1 MEIIKESN
9 VIPYSSEKLYSHI
22 IDIDNYEQILKDEI
36 RSFDKLSENEF
47 KIKIG
52 NMPGINLLLNEL
64 PENNEVKLSSNDGNL
79 NFYIL
84 IKIDAIESNSSKI
97 KVQFVGNFSSM
108 IEMMIKKPL
117 NAFIDSLKNKIES
130 METGYI
136 FLFSMCHYQLLQN
149 YFSY

>member
-36 RSFDKLSENEF
+36 KSFDKLSDNEF

-64 PENNEVKLSSNDGNL
+64 PENNEVKLSSNDSNL

-117 NAFIDSLKNKIES
+117 NAFIDSLKNKIENIS
-130 METGYI
+130 
-136 FLFSMCHYQLLQN
+136 F
-149 YFSY
+149 

>member
-1 MEIIKESN
+1 MEIIKESK
-9 VIPYSSEKLYSHI
+9 VIPYSSEKLYSYI
-22 IDIDNYEQILKDEI
+22 INIDNYEQILKDEI

-64 PENNEVKLSSNDGNL
+64 LENNEIKLSSNDSNL

-117 NAFIDSLKNKIES
+117 NAFIDSLKNKIENIS
-130 METGYI
+130 
-136 FLFSMCHYQLLQN
+136 F
-149 YFSY
+149 

>member
-9 VIPYSSEKLYSHI
+9 VIPYSSEKLYSYI

-36 RSFDKLSENEF
+36 RSFDKLSEKEF

-52 NMPGINLLLNEL
+52 NMPGINLLLSEL
-64 PENNEVKLSSNDGNL
+64 PDNNEIKLSSNDSNL

-84 IKIDAIESNSSKI
+84 IKIDTIESNSSKI

-130 METGYI
+130 I
-136 FLFSMCHYQLLQN
+136 SF
-149 YFSY
+149 

>member
-52 NMPGINLLLNEL
+52 NMPGINLLLSEL
-64 PENNEVKLSSNDGNL
+64 PENNKVKLSSSDSNL

-117 NAFIDSLKNKIES
+117 NAFIDSLKNKIENIS
-130 METGYI
+130 
-136 FLFSMCHYQLLQN
+136 F
-149 YFSY
+149 

>member
-52 NMPGINLLLNEL
+52 NMPGINLLLIEL
-64 PENNEVKLSSNDGNL
+64 PENNEVKLSSNDSNL

-117 NAFIDSLKNKIES
+117 NAFIDSLKNKIENIS
-130 METGYI
+130 I
-136 FLFSMCHYQLLQN
+136 
-149 YFSY
+149 

>member
-1 MEIIKESN
+1 MKIIKESN
-9 VIPYSSEKLYSHI
+9 VIPYSSEKLYSYI

-36 RSFDKLSENEF
+36 RSFDKLSEKEF

-52 NMPGINLLLNEL
+52 NMPGINLLLSEL
-64 PENNEVKLSSNDGNL
+64 PDNNEVKLSSNDNNL

-84 IKIDAIESNSSKI
+84 IKIDAIENNSSKI

-117 NAFIDSLKNKIES
+117 NTFIDSLKNKIENIS
-130 METGYI
+130 
-136 FLFSMCHYQLLQN
+136 F
-149 YFSY
+149 

>member
-36 RSFDKLSENEF
+36 RSFDKLSDYEF

-64 PENNEVKLSSNDGNL
+64 PENNEVKLSSNDSNL

-117 NAFIDSLKNKIES
+117 NAFIDSLKNKIENIS
-130 METGYI
+130 
-136 FLFSMCHYQLLQN
+136 F
-149 YFSY
+149 

>member
-9 VIPYSSEKLYSHI
+9 LIPYSSEKLYSHI
-22 IDIDNYEQILKDEI
+22 IDINNYEQILKDEI

-64 PENNEVKLSSNDGNL
+64 PENNEVKLSSNDSNL

-117 NAFIDSLKNKIES
+117 NAFIDSLKNKIENIS
-130 METGYI
+130 
-136 FLFSMCHYQLLQN
+136 F
-149 YFSY
+149 

>member
-52 NMPGINLLLNEL
+52 NMPGINLFLSEL
-64 PENNEVKLSSNDGNL
+64 PENNEVKLSSNDSNL

-117 NAFIDSLKNKIES
+117 NAFIDSLKNKIENIS
-130 METGYI
+130 
-136 FLFSMCHYQLLQN
+136 F
-149 YFSY
+149 

>member
-36 RSFDKLSENEF
+36 RSFDKLSKNEF

-52 NMPGINLLLNEL
+52 NMPGINLLLSEL
-64 PENNEVKLSSNDGNL
+64 PDNNEVKLSSNDSNL

-117 NAFIDSLKNKIES
+117 NAFIDSLKNKIENIS
-130 METGYI
+130 
-136 FLFSMCHYQLLQN
+136 F
-149 YFSY
+149 

>member
-9 VIPYSSEKLYSHI
+9 VIPYPSEKLYSHI

-36 RSFDKLSENEF
+36 RSFDKLSEKEF

-52 NMPGINLLLNEL
+52 NMPSINLLLSDL
-64 PENNEVKLSSNDGNL
+64 PDDNEVKLSSNDSNL

-130 METGYI
+130 I
-136 FLFSMCHYQLLQN
+136 SF
-149 YFSY
+149 

>member
-22 IDIDNYEQILKDEI
+22 IDINNYEQILKDEI

-52 NMPGINLLLNEL
+52 NMPGINLLLSEL
-64 PENNEVKLSSNDGNL
+64 PENNKVKLSSSDSNL

-117 NAFIDSLKNKIES
+117 NAFIDSLKNKIENIS
-130 METGYI
+130 
-136 FLFSMCHYQLLQN
+136 F
-149 YFSY
+149 

>member
-1 MEIIKESN
+1 MEIIQESN

-64 PENNEVKLSSNDGNL
+64 PENNEVKLSSNDSNL

-117 NAFIDSLKNKIES
+117 NAFIDSLKNKIENIS
-130 METGYI
+130 I
-136 FLFSMCHYQLLQN
+136 
-149 YFSY
+149 

>member
-9 VIPYSSEKLYSHI
+9 VIPYSSEKLYSYI

-36 RSFDKLSENEF
+36 RSFDKLSEKEF

-52 NMPGINLLLNEL
+52 NMPGINLLLSEL
-64 PENNEVKLSSNDGNL
+64 PDDNEVKLSSNDNNL

-84 IKIDAIESNSSKI
+84 IKIDTIESNSSKI

-117 NAFIDSLKNKIES
+117 NAFIDSLKNKIENIS
-130 METGYI
+130 
-136 FLFSMCHYQLLQN
+136 F
-149 YFSY
+149 

>member
-52 NMPGINLLLNEL
+52 NMPGINLLLSKL
-64 PENNEVKLSSNDGNL
+64 PENNEVKLSSNDSNL

-117 NAFIDSLKNKIES
+117 NAFIDSLKNKIENIS
-130 METGYI
+130 I
-136 FLFSMCHYQLLQN
+136 
-149 YFSY
+149 

>member
-9 VIPYSSEKLYSHI
+9 VIPYPSEKLYSHI

-36 RSFDKLSENEF
+36 RSFDKLSEKEF

-52 NMPGINLLLNEL
+52 NMPSINLLLSEL
-64 PENNEVKLSSNDGNL
+64 PDDNEVKLSSNDSNL

-117 NAFIDSLKNKIES
+117 NAFIDSLKNKIENIS
-130 METGYI
+130 
-136 FLFSMCHYQLLQN
+136 F
-149 YFSY
+149 

>member
-9 VIPYSSEKLYSHI
+9 VIPYPSEKLYSHI

-36 RSFDKLSENEF
+36 RSFDKLSEKEF

-52 NMPGINLLLNEL
+52 NMPSINLLLSEL
-64 PENNEVKLSSNDGNL
+64 PDDNEVKLSSNDSNL

-84 IKIDAIESNSSKI
+84 IKIDTIESNSSRI

-117 NAFIDSLKNKIES
+117 NAFIDSLKNKIENIS
-130 METGYI
+130 
-136 FLFSMCHYQLLQN
+136 F
-149 YFSY
+149 

>member
-52 NMPGINLLLNEL
+52 NMPGINLLLSEL
-64 PENNEVKLSSNDGNL
+64 QENNEVKLSSNDSNL

-117 NAFIDSLKNKIES
+117 NAFIDSLKNKIENIS
-130 METGYI
+130 
-136 FLFSMCHYQLLQN
+136 F
-149 YFSY
+149 

>member
-64 PENNEVKLSSNDGNL
+64 PENNEVKLSSSDSNL

-117 NAFIDSLKNKIES
+117 NAFIDSLKNKIENIS
-130 METGYI
+130 
-136 FLFSMCHYQLLQN
+136 F
-149 YFSY
+149 

>member
-22 IDIDNYEQILKDEI
+22 IDIDNYEKILKDEI
-36 RSFDKLSENEF
+36 RSFDKLSEKEF

-52 NMPGINLLLNEL
+52 NMPSINLLLSEL
-64 PENNEVKLSSNDGNL
+64 PDDNEVKLSSNDSNL

-130 METGYI
+130 I
-136 FLFSMCHYQLLQN
+136 SF
-149 YFSY
+149 

>member
-36 RSFDKLSENEF
+36 RSFDKLSEKEF

-52 NMPGINLLLNEL
+52 NMPGINLLLSEL
-64 PENNEVKLSSNDGNL
+64 PDNNEVKLSSNDNHL

-84 IKIDAIESNSSKI
+84 IKIDAIEGNSSKI
-97 KVQFVGNFSSM
+97 KVHFVGNFSSM

-117 NAFIDSLKNKIES
+117 NAFIDSLKNKIENIS
-130 METGYI
+130 
-136 FLFSMCHYQLLQN
+136 F
-149 YFSY
+149 

>member
-36 RSFDKLSENEF
+36 RSFDKLSEKEF

-52 NMPGINLLLNEL
+52 NMPGINLLLSEL
-64 PENNEVKLSSNDGNL
+64 PHNNEVKLSSNDSNL

-117 NAFIDSLKNKIES
+117 NAFIDSLKNKIENIS
-130 METGYI
+130 
-136 FLFSMCHYQLLQN
+136 L
-149 YFSY
+149 

>member
-36 RSFDKLSENEF
+36 RSFDKLSDNEF
-47 KIKIG
+47 KIKLG

-64 PENNEVKLSSNDGNL
+64 PENNEVKLSSNDSNL

-117 NAFIDSLKNKIES
+117 NAFIDSLKNKIENIS
-130 METGYI
+130 
-136 FLFSMCHYQLLQN
+136 F
-149 YFSY
+149 

>member
-22 IDIDNYEQILKDEI
+22 IDIDNYEQILKEEI

-52 NMPGINLLLNEL
+52 NMPGINLLLREL
-64 PENNEVKLSSNDGNL
+64 PENNEVKLSSNDSNL

-117 NAFIDSLKNKIES
+117 NAFIDSLKNKIENIS
-130 METGYI
+130 
-136 FLFSMCHYQLLQN
+136 F
-149 YFSY
+149 

>member
-36 RSFDKLSENEF
+36 RSFDKLSDNEF

-64 PENNEVKLSSNDGNL
+64 PENNEVKLSSNDSNL

-84 IKIDAIESNSSKI
+84 IKIDAIGSNSSKI

-117 NAFIDSLKNKIES
+117 NAFIDSLKNKIENIS
-130 METGYI
+130 
-136 FLFSMCHYQLLQN
+136 F
-149 YFSY
+149 

>member
-22 IDIDNYEQILKDEI
+22 IDIDNYEKILKDEI
-36 RSFDKLSENEF
+36 RSFDKLSEKEF

-52 NMPGINLLLNEL
+52 NMPGINLSLTES
-64 PENNEVKLSSNDGNL
+64 PDNNEVKLSSNDSNL

-84 IKIDAIESNSSKI
+84 IKIDTIESNSSKI

-108 IEMMIKKPL
+108 IEMIIKKPL
-117 NAFIDSLKNKIES
+117 NAFINSLKDKIENIS
-130 METGYI
+130 
-136 FLFSMCHYQLLQN
+136 F
-149 YFSY
+149 

>member
-64 PENNEVKLSSNDGNL
+64 PENNEVKLSSNDSNL

-84 IKIDAIESNSSKI
+84 IKSDAIESNSSII

-117 NAFIDSLKNKIES
+117 NVFIDSLKNKIENIS
-130 METGYI
+130 
-136 FLFSMCHYQLLQN
+136 F
-149 YFSY
+149 

>member
-47 KIKIG
+47 TIKIG

-64 PENNEVKLSSNDGNL
+64 PENNEVKLSSNDSNL

-117 NAFIDSLKNKIES
+117 NAFIDSLKNKIENIS
-130 METGYI
+130 
-136 FLFSMCHYQLLQN
+136 F
-149 YFSY
+149 

>member
-52 NMPGINLLLNEL
+52 NMPGINLLLSEL
-64 PENNEVKLSSNDGNL
+64 PENNEVKLSSNDSNL

-84 IKIDAIESNSSKI
+84 IKIDAIESHSSKI

-117 NAFIDSLKNKIES
+117 NTFIDSLKNKIENIS
-130 METGYI
+130 
-136 FLFSMCHYQLLQN
+136 F
-149 YFSY
+149 

>member
-1 MEIIKESN
+1 MKIIKESN
-9 VIPYSSEKLYSHI
+9 VIPYSSEKLYSYI

-52 NMPGINLLLNEL
+52 NMPGINLLLSEL
-64 PENNEVKLSSNDGNL
+64 PDNNEVKLSSNDNNL

-84 IKIDAIESNSSKI
+84 IKIDDIENNSSKI

-117 NAFIDSLKNKIES
+117 NAFIDSLKNKIENIS
-130 METGYI
+130 
-136 FLFSMCHYQLLQN
+136 F
-149 YFSY
+149 

>member
-9 VIPYSSEKLYSHI
+9 VIPYSSEKLYSYI

-52 NMPGINLLLNEL
+52 NMPGINLLLSEL
-64 PENNEVKLSSNDGNL
+64 PDNNEIKLSSNDSNL

-84 IKIDAIESNSSKI
+84 IKIDTIESNSSKI

-117 NAFIDSLKNKIES
+117 NAFIDSLKNKIENIS
-130 METGYI
+130 
-136 FLFSMCHYQLLQN
+136 F
-149 YFSY
+149 

>member
-52 NMPGINLLLNEL
+52 NMPGINLLLSEL
-64 PENNEVKLSSNDGNL
+64 PENNEVKLSSNDSNL

-97 KVQFVGNFSSM
+97 IVQFVGNFSSM

-117 NAFIDSLKNKIES
+117 NAFIDSLKNKIENIS
-130 METGYI
+130 
-136 FLFSMCHYQLLQN
+136 F
-149 YFSY
+149 

>member
-52 NMPGINLLLNEL
+52 NMPGINLLLSEF
-64 PENNEVKLSSNDGNL
+64 PENNEVKLSSNDSNL

-117 NAFIDSLKNKIES
+117 NAFIDSLKNKIENIS
-130 METGYI
+130 
-136 FLFSMCHYQLLQN
+136 F
-149 YFSY
+149 

>member
-52 NMPGINLLLNEL
+52 NMPCINLLLSEL
-64 PENNEVKLSSNDGNL
+64 PENNEVKLSSNDSNL

-84 IKIDAIESNSSKI
+84 IKIDAIDSNSSKI

-117 NAFIDSLKNKIES
+117 NAFIDSLKNKIENIS
-130 METGYI
+130 
-136 FLFSMCHYQLLQN
+136 F
-149 YFSY
+149 

>member
-1 MEIIKESN
+1 MNIKELK
-9 VIPYSSEKLYSHI
+9 KLHLGCGNRYLPGYIH

-36 RSFDKLSENEF
+36 RSFDKLSEKEF

-52 NMPGINLLLNEL
+52 NMPGINLLLSEHA
-64 PENNEVKLSSNDGNL
+64 ENNEVKLSSIDSNL

-84 IKIDAIESNSSKI
+84 IKIDAVESNSSKI

-117 NAFIDSLKNKIES
+117 NAFIDSLKNKIENIS
-130 METGYI
+130 
-136 FLFSMCHYQLLQN
+136 F
-149 YFSY
+149 

>member
-52 NMPGINLLLNEL
+52 NMPCINLLLSEL
-64 PENNEVKLSSNDGNL
+64 PENNEVKLSSNDSNL

-117 NAFIDSLKNKIES
+117 NAFIDSLKNKIENIS
-130 METGYI
+130 I
-136 FLFSMCHYQLLQN
+136 
-149 YFSY
+149 

>member
-64 PENNEVKLSSNDGNL
+64 PENNEVKLSSNDSNL

-117 NAFIDSLKNKIES
+117 NAFIDSLTNKIENIS
-130 METGYI
+130 
-136 FLFSMCHYQLLQN
+136 F
-149 YFSY
+149 

>member
-9 VIPYSSEKLYSHI
+9 VIPYSSEKLYSYI
-22 IDIDNYEQILKDEI
+22 IDVDNYEQILKDEI
-36 RSFDKLSENEF
+36 RSFDKLSEKEF

-52 NMPGINLLLNEL
+52 NMPGINLLLSEL
-64 PENNEVKLSSNDGNL
+64 PDNNEIKLSSNDSNL

-84 IKIDAIESNSSKI
+84 IKIDTIESNSSKI

-117 NAFIDSLKNKIES
+117 NAFIDSLKNKIENIS
-130 METGYI
+130 
-136 FLFSMCHYQLLQN
+136 F
-149 YFSY
+149 